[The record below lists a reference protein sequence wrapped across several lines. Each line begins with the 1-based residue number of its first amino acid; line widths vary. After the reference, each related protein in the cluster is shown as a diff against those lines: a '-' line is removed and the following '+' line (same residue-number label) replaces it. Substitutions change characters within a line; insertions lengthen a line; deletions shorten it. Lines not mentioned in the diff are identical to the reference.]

1 MKEIRE
7 NPFDIKIGKIY
18 APNGTRR
25 MMSFASQVKWAAKSI
40 SNKTSSYGGSRKSHV
55 REQFFSR
62 RVIVKIS
69 VVKMG
74 GQGLQTQALHLSYI
88 QRDSAAHENEKG
100 SVFDKEKDIADADE
114 FRKRGKDD
122 RHQFRVIVSAEDARE
137 LNELR
142 GFTRDLMSQME
153 SDLGTK
159 LDWVAANHYDTATPH
174 THIVISGKKDN
185 GKNLVIPRDY
195 ISYGIRGAAE
205 HLVNRELGPINQ
217 MEAGIKLASEVTKAR
232 LTQLDRS
239 LLRMAD
245 ANVVDISKRPER
257 GSEWTRRLDI
267 ARLKHLSQ
275 MGLAYTNGHGKWH
288 LVEDMEQRLT
298 RLGERKDI
306 LKTYHRTLKQA
317 GLSRTPRTD
326 AIYDPFHSR
335 AKPLAGKIIGVG
347 IADDINDRAYVM
359 VDSTRGHA
367 YYVKAG
373 RAENIEGLKRGM
385 AITITP
391 ADIHPK
397 PSDLTIETIAAKRNG
412 DYSPSLHQ
420 TTDPSASPEYI
431 GAHIRRLEAMR
442 RAGHATRNK
451 DGSWQIPH
459 DYLDRARNYEKQRA
473 WAKPV
478 DLKIISRGPL
488 QDLASVIGRTW
499 LDEELTNETSIP
511 DTGYGAEVRAA
522 LIARRQ
528 FLMQQGILENETTV
542 LTQSHLN
549 ALEKRDLAE
558 AAKKLSTQLGKPYLE
573 STRQGRIAGHYRA
586 AITRPSGKYA
596 IIERAKDFTLVPWR
610 DTLERNRGKA
620 VSGIMR
626 GNTISWTLNKG
637 REIN

>member
-25 MMSFASQVKWAAKSI
+25 MMSFASQVKWAAKSV
-40 SNKTSSYGGSRKSHV
+40 SNKTSGYGGSQKSHF

-69 VVKMG
+69 VVKMEARG
-74 GQGLQTQALHLSYI
+74 GEVQRLHLEYI

-137 LNELR
+137 INDLR
-142 GFTRDLMSQME
+142 SFTRDLMSQME
-153 SDLGTK
+153 NDLGTK

-174 THIVISGKKDN
+174 THIVISGKKSD
-185 GKNLVIPRDY
+185 GKNLVIPRAY

-217 MEAGIKLASEVTKAR
+217 MEAGVKLASEVTKTR

-239 LLRMAD
+239 LLRMSD
-245 ANVVDISKRPER
+245 ANMVDISKRPER

-288 LVEDMEQRLT
+288 LAEDMEQRLT
-298 RLGERKDI
+298 RLGERGDI

-317 GLSRTPRTD
+317 GLSRTPHSDT
-326 AIYDPFHSR
+326 IYDPFHSR
-335 AKPLAGKIIGVG
+335 AKPLVGKIIAVG
-347 IADDINDRAYVM
+347 IADDINDRTYAV

-385 AITITP
+385 VITITP

-397 PSDLTIETIAAKRNG
+397 PSDLTIEKIAAKRNG

-420 TTDPSASPEYI
+420 TTDPSSCPEYI
-431 GAHIRRLEAMR
+431 QAHIRRLEAMR
-442 RAGHATRNK
+442 RAGHAARNK
-451 DGSWQIPH
+451 DGSWKIPH

-478 DLKIISRGPL
+478 DLKIISAGPL
-488 QDLASVIGRTW
+488 QNLASVIGRTW
-499 LDEELTNETSIP
+499 LDEELANETSIP
-511 DTGYGAEVRAA
+511 DIGYGAEAHAA

-528 FLMQQGILENETTV
+528 FLMQQGILENENTA
-542 LTQSHLN
+542 LTQSHLD
-549 ALEKRDLAE
+549 ALEKRDLGE
-558 AAKKLSTQLGKPYLE
+558 AAKKLSAQLGKPYLE
-573 STRQGRIAGHYRA
+573 SGRQGRIAGHYRA

-596 IIERAKDFTLVPWR
+596 IIERAKNFTLVPWR

-637 REIN
+637 REIS